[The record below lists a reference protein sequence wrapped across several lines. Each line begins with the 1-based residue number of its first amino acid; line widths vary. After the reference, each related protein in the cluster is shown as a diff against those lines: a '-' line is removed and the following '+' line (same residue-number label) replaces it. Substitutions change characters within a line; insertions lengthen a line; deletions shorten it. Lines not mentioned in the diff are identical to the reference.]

1 MQARPDGTGL
11 FRIQEKVMASN
22 QYDVAVIGA
31 GPGGYVAAIRAAQL
45 GAKVAIVE
53 KQYLGGTCLNVG
65 CIPSKAMLHI
75 ADVMHTMA
83 SASEL
88 GINLP
93 QPPTLDMGK
102 AVAFTEKVV
111 KRMTGGVG
119 TLMKGNHIDVFDGLG
134 TVDTSHTVTVT
145 QEKSTRGNGARQQFH
160 ADKIILATGSVP
172 LMPPFPGIDGRNVIN
187 SDTCWHLPKLPESVI
202 CVGGGVIGVELACMF
217 NGLGSQ
223 VTIIE
228 MLPSILAPVDDEVRS
243 LLVRALSKRGITIAT
258 HAKVESITDEG
269 SMKKVMAST
278 PQEEKSFTGEYVL
291 VAVSRRANTSGLER
305 LMEQGLAH
313 DRGRVQ
319 VNERMETN
327 LPGIYAIGD
336 LVHGAGL
343 AHVASTEGE
352 VAAENAMGH
361 PAKMDYNVVPNPIY
375 TFPEI
380 GFVGLTEAQA
390 KEMYPDVRVERF
402 PWAANGKAVG
412 SANSE
417 GFTKVILGKHNELI
431 GAHIVGPDATNLIT
445 EYSLAMHGELTGDE
459 IIETIHPHPTL
470 SEGLREAVLAAEGR
484 PIHIPPK
491 QVARAR

>member
-1 MQARPDGTGL
+1 
-11 FRIQEKVMASN
+11 MASN
-22 QYDVAVIGA
+22 SYDVVVIGA

-75 ADVMHTMA
+75 AQVMQSVA
-83 SASEL
+83 SMGEL
-88 GINLP
+88 GIDFP
-93 QPPTLDMGK
+93 QPPTLDMSR
-102 AVAFTEKVV
+102 VVSFTEKVV
-111 KRMTGGVG
+111 KRMTSGVG
-119 TLMKGNHIDVFDGLG
+119 VLMKGNHIEVFDGLG
-134 TVDTSHTVTVT
+134 TVDASRTAPHTVTVT
-145 QEKSTRGNGARQQFH
+145 SSAGSPQQFQ

-172 LMPPFPGIDGRNVIN
+172 LIPPFPGVDGRNVIN

-217 NGLGSQ
+217 DGLGSQ
-223 VTIIE
+223 VTIVE
-228 MLPSILAPVDDEVRS
+228 MLPNVLAPVDEELRN
-243 LLVRALSKRGITIAT
+243 LLVRTLSKRGITIAT
-258 HAKVESITDEG
+258 NAKVETIADEG
-269 SMKKVMAST
+269 NLKQVTAST
-278 PQEEKSFTGEYVL
+278 PQGEKTFTGEYVL

-305 LMEQGLAH
+305 IMNQGLDN

-361 PAKMDYNVVPNPIY
+361 PTRMDYNVVPNPIY

-380 GFVGLTEAQA
+380 AFVGLTEAEA
-390 KEMYPDVRVERF
+390 KATSPDVRVERF

-412 SANSE
+412 TGESE
-417 GFTKVILGKHNELI
+417 GFTKVILGKHNELL
-431 GAHIVGPDATNLIT
+431 GAHIIGPDATNLIS
-445 EYSLAMHGELTGDE
+445 EYSVAMRGELTGDE

-491 QVARAR
+491 QPARAR

>member
-1 MQARPDGTGL
+1 
-11 FRIQEKVMASN
+11 MASN
-22 QYDVAVIGA
+22 SYDVVVIGA

-75 ADVMHTMA
+75 AEVMHSVA
-83 SASEL
+83 SMGEL
-88 GINLP
+88 GIDLP
-93 QPPTLDMGK
+93 QPPTLNMSK
-102 AVAFTEKVV
+102 VVAFTDKVV
-111 KRMTGGVG
+111 KRMTSGVG
-119 TLMKGNHIDVFDGLG
+119 TLMRGNNIEVFDGLG
-134 TVDTSHTVTVT
+134 TVDASRTPHTITVTRD
-145 QEKSTRGNGARQQFH
+145 ESDKRDGSRQQFQ

-172 LMPPFPGIDGRNVIN
+172 LLPPFPGIDGRNVIN

-217 NGLGSQ
+217 HGLGAQ

-228 MLPSILAPVDDEVRS
+228 MLPNVLAPVDDEVRN
-243 LLVRALSKRGITIAT
+243 LLVRALSRRGITIAT
-258 HAKVESITDEG
+258 NAKVESIADEG
-269 SMKKVMAST
+269 SMKKVTAST
-278 PQEEKSFTGEYVL
+278 PQGEKSFTGEYVL
-291 VAVSRRANTSGLER
+291 VAVSRLANTSGLER
-305 LMEQGLAH
+305 LMEQGLAN
-313 DRGRVQ
+313 DRGRVL

-361 PAKMDYNVVPNPIY
+361 RVSMNYDVVPNPIY

-380 GFVGLTEAQA
+380 AFVGLTEAQA
-390 KEMYPDVRVERF
+390 KEQDATVRVERF
-402 PWAANGKAVG
+402 PWAANGKAVA

-417 GFTKVILGKHNELI
+417 GFTKVILGKHNEIL
-431 GAHIVGPDATNLIT
+431 GAHIIGPDATNLIT
-445 EYSLAMHGELTGDE
+445 EYSLAMRGELTGDE
-459 IIETIHPHPTL
+459 LIDTIHPHPTL
-470 SEGLREAVLAAEGR
+470 SEGLREALLAAEGR
-484 PIHIPPK
+484 PIHIPPR
-491 QVARAR
+491 QAARAR

>member
-1 MQARPDGTGL
+1 
-11 FRIQEKVMASN
+11 MAN
-22 QYDVAVIGA
+22 THYDIAVIGS

-75 ADVMHTMA
+75 AEMMHSVA
-83 SASEL
+83 SMGEL
-88 GINLP
+88 GIDLP
-93 QPPTLDMGK
+93 QPPTLNMSK
-102 AVAFTEKVV
+102 VVAFTDKVV
-111 KRMTGGVG
+111 KRMTSGVG
-119 TLMKGNHIDVFDGLG
+119 TLMRGNNIEVFDGLG
-134 TVDTSHTVTVT
+134 TVDASRTPYTITVTRD
-145 QEKSTRGNGARQQFH
+145 ESDKRDGSRQQFH

-172 LMPPFPGIDGRNVIN
+172 LLPPFPGIDGRNVIN

-217 NGLGSQ
+217 HGLGAQ
-223 VTIIE
+223 VTIVE
-228 MLPSILAPVDDEVRS
+228 MLPNVLAPVDDEIRT
-243 LLVRALSKRGITIAT
+243 LLVRTISKRGITIAT
-258 HAKVESITDEG
+258 NAKVETITDEG
-269 SMKKVMAST
+269 SMKKVTAST
-278 PQEEKSFTGEYVL
+278 PQGEKSFIGEYVL
-291 VAVSRRANTSGLER
+291 VAVSRRSSTLGLEQ
-305 LMEQGLAH
+305 LMEQGLAN
-313 DRGRVQ
+313 DRGRVR

-361 PAKMDYNVVPNPIY
+361 PARMDYDVVSNPIY

-380 GFVGLTEAQA
+380 AFVGLTEAEA
-390 KEMYPDVRVERF
+390 KATSPDVRVERF

-412 SANSE
+412 TGESE
-417 GFTKVILGKHNELI
+417 GFTKVILGKHNELL
-431 GAHIVGPDATNLIT
+431 GAHIIGPDATNLIS
-445 EYSLAMHGELTGDE
+445 EYSVAMRGELTADE

-470 SEGLREAVLAAEGR
+470 SEGLREAMLTVEGR

-491 QVARAR
+491 QSVTRTR